1 MEVAVVARRSH
12 AAPATELDDLFR
24 FVLHARGV
32 VLRLIDADTPAFAP
46 RVHAARGHL
55 TTDLHHV
62 ILHALAL
69 KQRSDHVAGI
79 SLGDGREAE
88 FDPRIIFHHTPPV
101 EPHLAVAHELKHAVD
116 DGRRDAVFLFI
127 AEAPEVDER
136 RRGDVEHAA
145 RPLRHFHRAIED
157 GHEPIVHLH
166 LLVAVH
172 ARQDRSLIEGVQRGI
187 EGLQLGSDL
196 VRQRPLGRAVLDV
209 VDGMEN
215 RPLLFVK
222 LAFAA
227 AARGYDCRHKQ
238 HAQGRDRATGRLSF
252 RPGAGHVVLFHHLIN
267 VWGAKID
274 PGRGLS
280 ACRSSANAKME
291 KTALAE
297 VLQTSKWGKGRLQNF
312 CKRQNGEKGSCRS
325 SANAKMEKSVLAE
338 VLQGH
343 HEKRRKALTGW
354 TSAKTFLDS

>member
-1 MEVAVVARRSH
+1 MLRGIARARIDGVGHLLAVAHVEVAVVARRSH

-32 VLRLIDADTPAFAP
+32 VLRLIDADAPAFAP
-46 RVHAARGHL
+46 WVHAARGHL
-55 TTDLHHV
+55 AADLHHV

-69 KQRSDHVAGI
+69 EQRSDHVAGI

-88 FDPRIIFHHTPPV
+88 FDPRIILHHTPPV

-145 RPLRHFHRAIED
+145 RPLRHFHRAVED

-172 ARQDRSLIEGVQRGI
+172 ARQDRGFIEGVQRGI

-196 VRQRPLGRAVLDV
+196 VRQRPLVGAVLDV

-227 AARGYDCRHKQ
+227 AARGHEGRHQ
-238 HAQGRDRATGRLSF
+238 
-252 RPGAGHVVLFHHLIN
+252 
-267 VWGAKID
+267 
-274 PGRGLS
+274 
-280 ACRSSANAKME
+280 
-291 KTALAE
+291 
-297 VLQTSKWGKGRLQNF
+297 
-312 CKRQNGEKGSCRS
+312 
-325 SANAKMEKSVLAE
+325 
-338 VLQGH
+338 
-343 HEKRRKALTGW
+343 
-354 TSAKTFLDS
+354 